1 MGTFLFLYLLLVAL
15 LSLHGAHRLM
25 LASISWRRRPP
36 PALPASPSEGS
47 LRVTVQLPLFNERG
61 VAARLVQ
68 AVGRLRWPKD
78 RLQIQILDD
87 STDDTLHAAAAAIAV
102 LKAAGHTVEI
112 HHRTDRSGFKA
123 GALAAG
129 LLTATGELIA
139 IFDADFVPDPG
150 FLERLAPHFSDPMVG
165 MVQAR
170 WGHINEDASL
180 LTAVQGW
187 MLDGHFCIE
196 HAARAR
202 LGAWFHFN
210 GTGGIWRR
218 SCIDGGGGWQHD
230 TLTEDLDLSYRA
242 QMAGWR
248 FVYRVDEIVPAELPE
263 APGAFCTQQ
272 ARWARG
278 SVQTLRKLAPRI
290 LTGSFPLLVKM
301 EALSHLS
308 ANLAWPL
315 GLGIALLLPIFAATP
330 ADTGTVWSL
339 FHLPAFLLST
349 GTNAL
354 YYLSVRPRLR
364 ALPLLPLVLA
374 AGIGLSVSQTRAVWL
389 GLTDGLRG
397 TTGIFVRTPKTGS
410 TQGVRALFP
419 LSALIG
425 AGIGIWNL
433 LGLWWAVQSRHLG
446 ITPFL
451 LLFAAGYLW
460 MAGLVIKEFLAGL
473 AAPHVQP
480 EPI

>member
-1 MGTFLFLYLLLVAL
+1 
-15 LSLHGAHRLM
+15 
-25 LASISWRRRPP
+25 
-36 PALPASPSEGS
+36 
-47 LRVTVQLPLFNERG
+47 
-61 VAARLVQ
+61 
-68 AVGRLRWPKD
+68 
-78 RLQIQILDD
+78 
-87 STDDTLHAAAAAIAV
+87 
-102 LKAAGHTVEI
+102 
-112 HHRTDRSGFKA
+112 
-123 GALAAG
+123 
-129 LLTATGELIA
+129 
-139 IFDADFVPDPG
+139 
-150 FLERLAPHFSDPMVG
+150 

-187 MLDGHFCIE
+187 MLDAHFCIE

-202 LGAWFHFN
+202 LGVWFHFN

-263 APGAFCTQQ
+263 APGAFYSQQ

-290 LTGSFPLLVKM
+290 LTGPFPLMVKV

-315 GLGIALLLPIFAATP
+315 GLGIALLLPLIAAAP
-330 ADTGTVWSL
+330 ADTGAFWWI
-339 FHLPAFLLST
+339 FDLPAFLLST

-374 AGIGLSVSQTRAVWL
+374 AGIGLSVSQTWAVWL

-397 TTGIFVRTPKTGS
+397 TTGTFVRTPKTGS
-410 TQGVRALFP
+410 AQGARAPFP
-419 LSALIG
+419 WSAGIG
-425 AGIGIWNL
+425 AGIGLWNL
-433 LGLWWAVQSRHLG
+433 LGLWWAAQTGHLG
-446 ITPFL
+446 VTPFL